1 MKPDEVN
8 SVFEMGS
15 AMLLT
20 LNVTRLLKDKKVT
33 GASIVPTAWFSI
45 WGAWNLYYYGAIQ
58 QPLSRSAG
66 FLVFLVNTV
75 WVILAVYYSRK
86 KPHG

>member
-8 SVFEMGS
+8 SIFEMGS

-20 LNVTRLLKDKKVT
+20 LNVTRLLKDRKVT
-33 GASIVPTAWFSI
+33 GASIIPTAWFSI
-45 WGAWNLYYYGAIQ
+45 WGAWNLYYYDEHQ
-58 QPLSRSAG
+58 QPRSRAAG
-66 FLVFLVNTV
+66 LLVFIVNTV
-75 WVILAVYYSRK
+75 WVGLVVYYSRK